1 VINFLP
7 ISILAYALNGGA
19 AIIDKILIN
28 SKIQSPYVYVF
39 YISVMG
45 LFAVLLIPFGIQL
58 SVYPAILSIIS
69 GIVANLALLAY
80 FAALK
85 NGEASVVTPI
95 IGSLNPLFSLVLGS
109 LFLGQLISPIQ
120 SVAFFLLILGSVIL
134 TASLWVDKVTLNRQ
148 LLLMISAGF
157 LFALSYVLI
166 REAFLLSNF
175 VSGLVISRVAG
186 GLFVLP
192 LLLIPRT
199 RLDILANKA
208 TKHHFANSTS
218 LLLFSGQAMGGIAV
232 FLMTFATSLVNP
244 ALVNSLFGVQY
255 LTILIVA
262 LFLAHEHK
270 KRLLDEDLTKNVLIQ
285 KILGALILSV
295 GVFLLSK

>member
-1 VINFLP
+1 MNFLP

-45 LFAVLLIPFGIQL
+45 LFAILLIPFGIQL
-58 SVYPAILSIIS
+58 SIYPAILSIIS

-95 IGSLNPLFSLVLGS
+95 IGSLNPLFSLILGS

-199 RLDILANKA
+199 RLEILANKA
-208 TKHHFANSTS
+208 TKHHFANTTS

-270 KRLLDEDLTKNVLIQ
+270 KKLLDEDLTKNVLIQ
-285 KILGALILSV
+285 KIMGALILSV